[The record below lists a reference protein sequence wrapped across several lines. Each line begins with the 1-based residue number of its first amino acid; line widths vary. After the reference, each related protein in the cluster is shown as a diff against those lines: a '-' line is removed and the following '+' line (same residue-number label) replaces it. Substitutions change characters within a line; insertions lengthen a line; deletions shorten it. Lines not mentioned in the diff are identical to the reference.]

1 MPGGIA
7 NASRL
12 TNVLN
17 ILVNQ
22 FHEIDGLIARL
33 SEVNQCIA
41 NGLLGSTRR
50 FELETLQAGQVQ
62 DSPIFIFLV
71 RHPPRHPI
79 SGTQDLIQGSI

>member
-1 MPGGIA
+1 MPGGIV

-50 FELETLQAGQVQ
+50 FELETLQAGQVK
-62 DSPIFIFLV
+62 DPPISIFLGGY
-71 RHPPRHPI
+71 PPQQPE
-79 SGTQDLIQGSI
+79 